1 MPATPSILDLDRFNT
16 VVVTGG
22 AGFIGS
28 RVCEMLLDA
37 GHQLRVIDCFTNY
50 YDRAVKERNLTAIR
64 DHPNFQLHELDLATA
79 DLSAAIDGASVV
91 LHLAAM
97 PGLVRS
103 WTDVAAYSHC
113 NVVAT
118 ARLLQAVTDHAPAA
132 RFVQVSTS
140 SVYGLDAT
148 GDETTPLK
156 PASPYGVTKLAAEHL
171 CSLYAENWGVDT
183 VALRYFTVFGPR
195 QRPDMSIHRLC
206 EAVGTGAS
214 FPRFGDGK
222 QVREFTYVSDIVAAN
237 LLAGDA
243 EVEPGIAMNIAGG
256 GEITLNE
263 LIAMVGHIAGT
274 ELTIED
280 HPAQAGDA
288 RRNGGATDRAH
299 ELLGWEPSVSLRDG
313 ISAQLAWH
321 DDRRR
326 VSV

>member
-1 MPATPSILDLDRFNT
+1 MSGAATPSILDLDRFNT

-37 GHQLRVIDCFTNY
+37 GHQVRVIDCFTNY

-64 DHPNFQLHELDLATA
+64 DHANFQLHELDLATA
-79 DLSAAIDGASVV
+79 DLSTAIEGASVV

-156 PASPYGVTKLAAEHL
+156 PASPYGVTKLAAENL
-171 CSLYAENWGVDT
+171 VRAYESQSGLDAIV
-183 VALRYFTVFGPR
+183 LRYFSVYGPR
-195 QRPDMSIHRLC
+195 QRPDMAYNIFCKALLEDR
-206 EAVGTGAS
+206 EIQI
-214 FPRFGDGK
+214 FGDGSA
-222 QVREFTYVSDIVAAN
+222 VRSNTFVDDCARGTLQAIAN
-237 LLAGDA
+237 APTGSLYNL
-243 EVEPGIAMNIAGG
+243 GG
-256 GEITLNE
+256 GVAITVNEALEILGNVSGRTPKVVYKEKRRGDQLVT
-263 LIAMVGHIAGT
+263 IANFDKATAEIDYHP
-274 ELTIED
+274 TITPVEGL
-280 HPAQAGDA
+280 AKQ
-288 RRNGGATDRAH
+288 
-299 ELLGWEPSVSLRDG
+299 WEWHQSL
-313 ISAQLAWH
+313 
-321 DDRRR
+321 
-326 VSV
+326 